1 MKLFLIFPLIFLT
14 SAFAYADEKKYF
26 FEANL
31 GRYELNTVHEKSVSG
46 SVSGITFTNWSSDKE
61 FDADNA
67 VRLELG
73 LKLAENIR
81 MSLSYADL
89 DMVFEAANFS
99 GTVSGG
105 GTTLSVSGR
114 ATAADYR
121 AIGLTSDNDAQSY
134 MLNLY
139 YGFYLQKVNNLRPY
153 LGVSLGEVDISNA
166 KSDESARSLI
176 AGINYD
182 INSNLYL
189 GLKYIHSKIDGP
201 TDMLDIEFED
211 LDITSTHVTLG
222 YRF

>member
-1 MKLFLIFPLIFLT
+1 MQ
-14 SAFAYADEKKYF
+14 KKYF

-31 GRYELNTVHEKSVSG
+31 GRYELNTVHEKPVSG
-46 SVSGITFTNWSSDKE
+46 SVSGITFTDWSADKE
-61 FDADNA
+61 FDTDNA

-73 LKLAENIR
+73 LNLSKNIR
-81 MSLSYADL
+81 MSISYADL

-114 ATAADYR
+114 ATSADYR

-139 YGFYLQKVNNLRPY
+139 YDFYLENVNNLRPY

-166 KSDESARSLI
+166 KSDESAHSLI
-176 AGINYD
+176 AGINFD

-189 GLKYIHSKIDGP
+189 GLKHIHSQIDGP

>member
-1 MKLFLIFPLIFLT
+1 MRLFLIFPLVFLT
-14 SAFAYADEKKYF
+14 STLTYADEKKYF

-31 GRYELNTVHEKSVSG
+31 GRYELNTVHEKPVSG

-61 FDADNA
+61 FDTDNA

-73 LKLAENIR
+73 LNLAENIR

-139 YGFYLQKVNNLRPY
+139 YDFYLQKVNNLRPY

-176 AGINYD
+176 AGISYD

>member
-1 MKLFLIFPLIFLT
+1 MKLFLIFPLVLLT
-14 SAFAYADEKKYF
+14 STLTYADEKKYF

-31 GRYELNTVHEKSVSG
+31 GRYEFNTVHEKPVSG
-46 SVSGITFTNWSSDKE
+46 SVLGITFTNWSADNE
-61 FDADNA
+61 YDADNA

-73 LKLAENIR
+73 LNLSKNIR

-105 GTTLSVSGR
+105 GTTLSLSGR
-114 ATAADYR
+114 ATPADYR
-121 AIGLTSDNDAQSY
+121 AIGLTLDNDAQSY
-134 MLNLY
+134 ALNLY
-139 YGFYLQKVNNLRPY
+139 YDFYLQNMNNLRPY

-176 AGINYD
+176 AGMNYD
-182 INSNLYL
+182 INSNWYL
-189 GLKYIHSKIDGP
+189 GLKYIHLKIDGP
-201 TDMLDIEFED
+201 TDTLDVEYED
-211 LDITSTHVTLG
+211 LDVTSSHITLG

>member
-1 MKLFLIFPLIFLT
+1 MRLFLIFPLVFLT
-14 SAFAYADEKKYF
+14 STLTYADEKKYF

-31 GRYELNTVHEKSVSG
+31 GRYELNTVHEKPVSG

-61 FDADNA
+61 FDTDNA

-139 YGFYLQKVNNLRPY
+139 YDFYLQKVNNLRPY

-176 AGINYD
+176 AGISYD

>member
-46 SVSGITFTNWSSDKE
+46 SVSGITFTNWGADKE

-73 LKLAENIR
+73 LNLSENIR

-105 GTTLSVSGR
+105 GTTLSVSGI

-139 YGFYLQKVNNLRPY
+139 YVRLDYRWSCYNIFF
-153 LGVSLGEVDISNA
+153 ISA
-166 KSDESARSLI
+166 LL
-176 AGINYD
+176 GIN
-182 INSNLYL
+182 
-189 GLKYIHSKIDGP
+189 
-201 TDMLDIEFED
+201 TDFCLM
-211 LDITSTHVTLG
+211 
-222 YRF
+222 